1 MKFGKTMFTP
11 VPWHRPFKKMLV
23 SRYQAKPL
31 SGFLQRLFSED
42 DDGLVPALLDSKRLK
57 KGLLVVVR
65 NHTTGSAWPLTN
77 NPCAIYND
85 TALPDC
91 NLKIP
96 LWKVVRASTAAPVY
110 FDPEEIVLDKRTHLF
125 VDGGITPYNNPALI
139 AGLTAVLP
147 CYNMNWEP
155 GPDKIRIISLGTMR
169 FSSGLPDKVQ
179 KLWLGFNAAK
189 IPAALMHGVAW
200 QQDYL
205 CRCLGECIYAE
216 KLDSEIGDLIG
227 TPLPGKNWFSYVR
240 YNKSYEAE
248 VLKQLLRKHPNLA
261 QLDAIKAIP
270 ALEELGREYADE
282 FVKLEHLV

>member
-1 MKFGKTMFTP
+1 MFTP
-11 VPWHRPFKKMLV
+11 VPWYRPIKKNLV

-31 SGFLQRLFSED
+31 SEFLQRQFSED
-42 DDGLVPALLDSKRLK
+42 DEGRVPALLDSKRLK

-77 NPCAIYND
+77 NPRALYNNPD
-85 TALPDC
+85 LPDC
-91 NLKIP
+91 NMKIP

-110 FDPEEIVLDKRTHLF
+110 FDPEEIVLDGRTHLF
-125 VDGGITPYNNPALI
+125 VDGGLTPYNNPALI

-155 GPDKIRIISLGTMR
+155 GPDKIRIVSVGTMR
-169 FSSGLPDKVQ
+169 FSSGLPEKAQ

-189 IPAALMHGVAW
+189 IPVALMQGVAW
-200 QQDYL
+200 QQDYI

-216 KLDSEIGDLIG
+216 KLDSEIGDLMSA
-227 TPLPGKNWFSYVR
+227 PLPGKNWFSYVR
-240 YNKSYEAE
+240 YNKSYAADP
-248 VLKQLLRKHPNLA
+248 LRQLLLKHPNLA
-261 QLDAIKAIP
+261 KLDAIKAIP
-270 ALEELGREYADE
+270 ALEEIGREYANE

>member
-1 MKFGKTMFTP
+1 
-11 VPWHRPFKKMLV
+11 
-23 SRYQAKPL
+23 
-31 SGFLQRLFSED
+31 
-42 DDGLVPALLDSKRLK
+42 
-57 KGLLVVVR
+57 LLVVVR

-189 IPAALMHGVAW
+189 IPAALMHGGLAAGLSVPMSRRMH
-200 QQDYL
+200 L
-205 CRCLGECIYAE
+205 CRETRFRDWRSNWHAVAGKELVQLC
-216 KLDSEIGDLIG
+216 
-227 TPLPGKNWFSYVR
+227 PL
-240 YNKSYEAE
+240 
-248 VLKQLLRKHPNLA
+248 Q
-261 QLDAIKAIP
+261 
-270 ALEELGREYADE
+270 
-282 FVKLEHLV
+282 